1 MRDPSLSYAP
11 LGIAAVAVT
20 RFLCRSHSLYDLDS
34 VNFALAM
41 ARFDPA
47 AHQPH
52 PPGYFLYVCLGRL
65 VNLLFPDPNSALV
78 AIDIAASC
86 GAAWMIY
93 LLTRQWFGQR
103 AAYLS
108 ILLFLVSPLC
118 WFHGIVAL
126 TYIVEAFFS
135 ALIGY
140 LCWRIYTGHRAFV
153 LPASIVFALAAGF
166 RPSTALLLA
175 PLWLLAIW
183 RVGVIRLWLAFVAVV
198 AVTLAWFL
206 PMTAAAGG
214 FHAYFDAL
222 TQLWRT
228 VPGRRT
234 TLSSPWLVIARIL
247 AMAWIF
253 VMCFGT
259 ASVFAIWPQRRPIT
273 TAKAE
278 PRQTRRT
285 AFVWVWVLPG
295 TLFFALV
302 FFNFVN
308 SGYLLVLFPPAFA
321 FLADRLSTFV
331 SGRDLRPL
339 RWAAVTAGVAAN
351 VLFFFYAP
359 VYCSHRSVRELDTSL
374 TALTQD
380 FENNLNPQTTLIV
393 GFDSHFLGYRHA
405 GYYLPH
411 FVTVQYPEVAY
422 PGGKRVFAMHDRNTE
437 VVRHLPAGRF
447 EQFVFF
453 PLPEDHESAVYLDT
467 VLSKLPRGSL
477 NTAMVGRRK
486 VLMGPVSLLAV
497 LFPETTR

>member
-1 MRDPSLSYAP
+1 
-11 LGIAAVAVT
+11 LGIAAVAMT
-20 RFLCRSHSLYDLDS
+20 RFLCRSHLLYDLDS

-65 VNLLFPDPNSALV
+65 VHLVLPDANSALV

-86 GAAWMIY
+86 GAAWVIY
-93 LLTRQWFGQR
+93 LLTQQWFGQR
-103 AAYLS
+103 AARLS

-140 LCWRIYTGHRAFV
+140 FCWGVYTGGKSFV
-153 LPASIVFALAAGF
+153 LPASITFALAAGF

-175 PLWLLAIW
+175 PLWLLTMW
-183 RVGVIRLWLAFVAVV
+183 RSGRGRRWLAFLAVL

-214 FHAYFDAL
+214 FHAYFEAL
-222 TQLWRT
+222 AQLWRT

-234 TLSSPWLVIARIL
+234 TLSSPWLVVARIL

-259 ASVFAIWPQRRPIT
+259 ASIFAVWPR
-273 TAKAE
+273 AKAE
-278 PRQTRRT
+278 PRQTDR
-285 AFVWVWVLPG
+285 AVFVWAWVAPG

-308 SGYLLVLFPPAFA
+308 SGYLLVMFPPGFA
-321 FLADRLSTFV
+321 FLADRLSTFIS
-331 SGRDLRPL
+331 SGGRRPL
-339 RWAAVTAGVAAN
+339 RWAAVTAGIAVN

-359 VYCSHRSVRELDTSL
+359 VYCSYRSVRELDKSL

-380 FENNLNPQTTLIV
+380 FETNLNPETTLIV

-405 GYYLPH
+405 GYYLPR

-422 PGGKRVFAMHDRNTE
+422 PDGKRVFAMHDRNTQ
-437 VVRHLPAGRF
+437 VVRHLPAGSLER
-447 EQFVFF
+447 FVFF
-453 PLPEDHESAVYLDT
+453 PLPDHREYAVYLDR
-467 VLSKLPRGSL
+467 VLAKLPPGSL
-477 NTAMVGRRK
+477 KTAMVGHQK
-486 VLMGPVSLLAV
+486 VLVGPISLLPV